1 MNGLMPC
8 RGAKPGNREPVA
20 EKGPVTNRIR
30 SHFARIKAAGTYC
43 RGRRLRARNE
53 PKTLSVRGITAAVRV
68 WQDNIRREAEQ
79 GPGQDQ
85 DTSGP

>member
-30 SHFARIKAAGTYC
+30 SHFARIKAARTYC
-43 RGRRLRARNE
+43 RGHGFRAGTNR
-53 PKTLSVRGITAAVRV
+53 KALSVRGITAAVRV